1 MFEKLVDVEKRY
13 DELSNQLQ
21 DPDVV
26 TNQEN
31 YRNIMKEYKQLTP
44 LIEKF
49 REYKAAQNAEKEA
62 LEILSDS
69 TADKD
74 FKELAMATQFGQ
86 ELSPKSNS
94 CLFLLCSRHAVCQL
108 S

>member
-13 DELSNQLQ
+13 DELSDQLQ
-21 DPDVV
+21 DPAVV

-49 REYKAAQNAEKEA
+49 REYINSIDRWEVSLDRSLWEIINEEIISAE
-62 LEILSDS
+62 IIRVRQSS
-69 TADKD
+69 Y
-74 FKELAMATQFGQ
+74 
-86 ELSPKSNS
+86 
-94 CLFLLCSRHAVCQL
+94 LCWIQIF
-108 S
+108 